1 MQDNNNTSSNKKT
14 LFFALVCA
22 IVLAI
27 FAYTQVSMNMANN
40 KPKEI
45 EEEKKEELNTEDL
58 EVLDYVDE
66 PVVVPEKKYAK
77 IVPLEKNEK
86 KEEVLVKEDN
96 KETVYYTLTFNTN
109 GGEEI
114 EKQVLTNNDV
124 TTTVIPTK
132 ESWIFDGWFTDSEL
146 TEPFIFGGVL
156 KEDTT
161 IYAKWVKYVKF
172 VNEDFCIKTITARE
186 DEIIALPTDE
196 DLIGVI
202 EEDFI
207 LNWFY
212 IKEDFNKIYITNSTK
227 LSDLDEDSDTV
238 TLYLEKIPAF
248 YLSFYLDENSDE
260 FYRKKV
266 INDQVIS
273 FDDVDEKLKEINP
286 EIDLTTVGWYYYD
299 IDGNK
304 CDFSKNKTISTDITK
319 IYLSDTYKIIYSEED
334 DEKEEGLVQIDE
346 QNVARDTKLTDIL
359 DPEEKDNKE
368 FEGWFIIDN
377 DILTDSKLEDGMVIN
392 RDMTIVGKWK
402 VSSTEPNEEM
412 VEK

>member
-22 IVLAI
+22 IVLAV

-40 KPKEI
+40 KPKEL
-45 EEEKKEELNTEDL
+45 EEESKEEINGEDLKALDYVREPIKVDGNQTKVITAEKKE
-58 EVLDYVDE
+58 
-66 PVVVPEKKYAK
+66 
-77 IVPLEKNEK
+77 K
-86 KEEVLVKEDN
+86 KEVEESNDLKMSAH
-96 KETVYYTLTFNTN
+96 YTLSFDTN

-114 EKQVLTNNDV
+114 DEQVLSNNEV
-124 TTTVIPTK
+124 TTTVIPVR
-132 ESWIFDGWFTDSEL
+132 ESWVFDGWFIDSDL

-186 DEIIALPTDE
+186 DEIITLPTDR

-212 IKEDFNKIYITNSTK
+212 VKEDFNKIYITNSTK
-227 LSDLDEDSDTV
+227 LSDLDEDSDTA

-402 VSSTEPNEEM
+402 TSSTESNEEM

>member
-22 IVLAI
+22 IVLAV

-40 KPKEI
+40 KPKEL
-45 EEEKKEELNTEDL
+45 EEESKEEINGEDLKALDYVREPIKVDDNHTKVITAEKKE
-58 EVLDYVDE
+58 
-66 PVVVPEKKYAK
+66 
-77 IVPLEKNEK
+77 K
-86 KEEVLVKEDN
+86 KEVEKSNDLKMSAH
-96 KETVYYTLTFNTN
+96 YTLSFDTN

-114 EKQVLTNNDV
+114 EKQVLSNNEV
-124 TTTVIPTK
+124 TTTVIPVR
-132 ESWIFDGWFTDSEL
+132 ESWVFDGWFIDSDL
-146 TEPFIFGGVL
+146 TEPFIFGGTL
-156 KEDTT
+156 KADTT
-161 IYAKWVKYVKF
+161 IYAKWVKYIKF
-172 VNEDFCIKTITARE
+172 VDESDCIKTITVGDGE
-186 DEIIALPTDE
+186 YIPLPTDDE
-196 DLIGVI
+196 LIDMAL
-202 EEDFI
+202 EDFI
-207 LNWFY
+207 VSWYY
-212 IKEDFNKIYITNSTK
+212 IKDDTNIFITNNTK

-392 RDMTIVGKWK
+392 RDMTVVGKWK
-402 VSSTEPNEEM
+402 TSSTESNEEM
-412 VEK
+412 VEE

>member
-1 MQDNNNTSSNKKT
+1 MQDNNNFSNKKT
-14 LFFALVCA
+14 LLVALVVA
-22 IVLAI
+22 IILGI
-27 FAYTQVSMNMANN
+27 FAYTQIKMNKANN

-58 EVLDYVDE
+58 DVLDYVDE

-186 DEIIALPTDE
+186 DEIIALPTDR

-377 DILTDSKLEDGMVIN
+377 DILTDSKLEDGIVIN
-392 RDMTIVGKWK
+392 RDMTVVGKWK
-402 VSSTEPNEEM
+402 NSSTSPNEE
-412 VEK
+412 VIEK

>member
-1 MQDNNNTSSNKKT
+1 MQDNNNASSNKKT

-22 IVLAI
+22 IALAV

-40 KPKEI
+40 KPKEL
-45 EEEKKEELNTEDL
+45 EEESKEEINGEDLKALDYVREPIKVDDNHTKVITAEKKE
-58 EVLDYVDE
+58 
-66 PVVVPEKKYAK
+66 
-77 IVPLEKNEK
+77 K
-86 KEEVLVKEDN
+86 KEVEKSNDLKMSAH
-96 KETVYYTLTFNTN
+96 YTLSFDTN

-114 EKQVLTNNDV
+114 EKQVLSNNEV
-124 TTTVIPTK
+124 TTTVIPVR
-132 ESWIFDGWFTDSEL
+132 ESWVFDGWFIDSDL
-146 TEPFIFGGVL
+146 TEPFIFGGTL
-156 KEDTT
+156 KADTT
-161 IYAKWVKYVKF
+161 IYAKWVKYIKF
-172 VNEDFCIKTITARE
+172 VDESDCIKTITVGDGE
-186 DEIIALPTDE
+186 YIPLPTDDE
-196 DLIGVI
+196 LIDMAL
-202 EEDFI
+202 EDFI
-207 LNWFY
+207 VSWYY
-212 IKEDFNKIYITNSTK
+212 IKDDTNIFITNNTK

-392 RDMTIVGKWK
+392 RDMTVVGKWK
-402 VSSTEPNEEM
+402 TSSTESNEEM
-412 VEK
+412 VEE

>member
-22 IVLAI
+22 IVLAV

-40 KPKEI
+40 KPKELEEESKEEI
-45 EEEKKEELNTEDL
+45 NGEDLKALDYVREPIKVDGNHTKVITEEKKE
-58 EVLDYVDE
+58 
-66 PVVVPEKKYAK
+66 
-77 IVPLEKNEK
+77 K
-86 KEEVLVKEDN
+86 KEVEKSNDLKVSAH
-96 KETVYYTLTFNTN
+96 YTLSFDTN

-114 EKQVLTNNDV
+114 EKQVLSNNEV
-124 TTTVIPTK
+124 TTTVIPVR
-132 ESWIFDGWFTDSEL
+132 ESWVFDGWFIDSDL
-146 TEPFIFGGVL
+146 TEPFIFGGTL
-156 KEDTT
+156 KADTT
-161 IYAKWVKYVKF
+161 IYAKWVKYIKF
-172 VNEDFCIKTITARE
+172 VDESDCIKTITVGDGE
-186 DEIIALPTDE
+186 YIPLPTDDE
-196 DLIGVI
+196 LIDMAL
-202 EEDFI
+202 EDFI
-207 LNWFY
+207 VSWYY
-212 IKEDFNKIYITNSTK
+212 IKDATNIFITNSTK

-238 TLYLEKIPAF
+238 TLYLEKIPTF

-299 IDGNK
+299 GEGNK
-304 CDFSKNKTISTDITK
+304 CNFSKGKRITQDVTK
-319 IYLSDTYKIIYSEED
+319 LYLSDTYKIIYTLED
-334 DEKEEGLVQIDE
+334 EEKENVLVQIDE
-346 QNVARDTKLTDIL
+346 QNVVRQSKIDNVL
-359 DPEEKDNKE
+359 DPLEKENKE

-392 RDMTIVGKWK
+392 KDMTVVGKWK
-402 VSSTEPNEEM
+402 TSSTESNEEM